1 MHIHGTCESALN
13 TFCDSGPESL
23 FISGHAG
30 ICAVDADCDSNDCDA
45 QTCDG
50 GACSISNLACTVDA
64 DCPNLCSFNDEVI
77 DSARVGTGPINVC
90 YNARED
96 WCGNAQ
102 VRYCEDRGNR
112 RVVVEN
118 PQNTDVFN
126 PAGLLAV
133 DSNGDP
139 ADCAVA
145 DATCV
150 NEVGS
155 ICCGLTQG
163 AYGAPN
169 SVATTLGTNPE
180 DPCSGDGLGFLV
192 SAFCGGCNAF
202 DGDPNAST
210 VGVHPTRS
218 VTMLGIDFFDSLNAL
233 ICYLP
238 GGGPPNALKAT
249 TGDKH
254 YPPNASCTNSK
265 GDGGWSTHG
274 PGDGDVHE
282 CFSLR
287 CLFGGMAQ
295 CAARFIYSIR
305 I

>member
-1 MHIHGTCESALN
+1 M
-13 TFCDSGPESL
+13 
-23 FISGHAG
+23 
-30 ICAVDADCDSNDCDA
+30 
-45 QTCDG
+45 
-50 GACSISNLACTVDA
+50 
-64 DCPNLCSFNDEVI
+64 
-77 DSARVGTGPINVC
+77 
-90 YNARED
+90 
-96 WCGNAQ
+96 
-102 VRYCEDRGNR
+102 RYCEDDGNR
-112 RVVVEN
+112 RAVVEN

-169 SVATTLGTNPE
+169 SVATTLGSNPE

-202 DGDPNAST
+202 DGDPNSST
-210 VGVHPTRS
+210 VGVYPTRS
-218 VTMLGIDFFDSLNAL
+218 VTILGTDFFDSLNAL

-238 GGGPPNALKAT
+238 GGGSPNALKAT

-265 GDGGWSTHG
+265 GDGGGVLTGQAMATSMNAFLS
-274 PGDGDVHE
+274 DVCSVE
-282 CFSLR
+282 WPNVPPDSFTPSG
-287 CLFGGMAQ
+287 FGGFELPASGELVCTRRSGPNKVLGDTDDVCQAFGYPTCVAEQSVDDVLSAANTHLGTGTNGLGCTASELNNALSNINVQFDQ
-295 CAARFIYSIR
+295 CGEVIECGVTAPGVFACP
-305 I
+305 